1 MPTPFDMFRIF
12 SPKQAPQPQVAAP
25 APAPAPTN
33 DPRRNNPAASQTAQ
47 TSGTDANGVVPPGG
61 ADPGANP
68 PSPLDQY
75 KDLWQPP
82 AVDPNAAAAA
92 AQQVDP
98 QKLMEAA
105 RKVDFSSALNQET
118 LAKVA
123 AGGDEAIK
131 ALLESFNSFG
141 QQVYGQSAVTTARI
155 VEQAVSQARDQFISE
170 IPNVINRQGARAK
183 VFDDNPAFKHP
194 AIAPMIEAQVQQLS
208 MKFPKASPAELTSMA
223 KDHLQAMAALI
234 APPKADASAQGK
246 TSEKDVD
253 WDLYMSSDIRG

>member
-1 MPTPFDMFRIF
+1 MAGPLDAFARIF
-12 SPKQAPQPQVAAP
+12 GAKQAPQVQPP
-25 APAPAPTN
+25 APSPAPTN
-33 DPRRNNPAASQTAQ
+33 DPRRNNPAASATAQ
-47 TSGTDANGVVPPGG
+47 TPGTDANGVVPPGG
-61 ADPGANP
+61 ADSAANP
-68 PSPLDQY
+68 PSPLDQF

-82 AVDPNAAAAA
+82 ATDSNAATAGQ
-92 AQQVDP
+92 QQVDP

-208 MKFPKASPAELTSMA
+208 VKFPKASPAELTSMA

-234 APPKADASAQGK
+234 SPPKADASAQGK

-253 WDLYMSSDIRG
+253 WDSYMSSAQNG

>member
-1 MPTPFDMFRIF
+1 MASPFDAFTRIF
-12 SPKQAPQPQVAAP
+12 GAKQAPAPVAAP
-25 APAPAPTN
+25 AAPAPTN
-33 DPRRNNPAASQTAQ
+33 DPRRNNPAAVQTAQ
-47 TSGTDANGVVPPGG
+47 TPGTDANGVVPPGG
-61 ADPGANP
+61 ADPSPEPA
-68 PSPLDQY
+68 SPLDKY
-75 KDLWQPP
+75 KDLWQPV
-82 AVDPNAAAAA
+82 ATDPNAPQAQ
-92 AQQVDP
+92 QQVDP
-98 QKLMEAA
+98 AKLMEAA

-170 IPNVINRQGARAK
+170 IPNVIKNQGARNK

-194 AIAPMIEAQVQQLS
+194 AIAPMIDAQVQQLAQ
-208 MKFPKASPAELTSMA
+208 KFPKASPAELTSMA

-234 APPKADASAQGK
+234 SPPKADASASGK
-246 TSEKDVD
+246 TGDQGVD
-253 WDLYMSSDIRG
+253 WDAYMSSDTRG

>member
-1 MPTPFDMFRIF
+1 MASPFDAFTKIF
-12 SPKQAPQPQVAAP
+12 GAKQAPQVQPP

-33 DPRRNNPAASQTAQ
+33 DPRRNNPAATQTAQ

-61 ADPGANP
+61 ADPSPEPA
-68 PSPLDQY
+68 SPLDKY
-75 KDLWQPP
+75 KDLWQPV
-82 AVDPNAAAAA
+82 ATDPNAP
-92 AQQVDP
+92 QQQQSVDP
-98 QKLMEAA
+98 AKLMDAA

-155 VEQAVSQARDQFISE
+155 VEQAVAQARDQFISE
-170 IPNVINRQGARAK
+170 IPTVIKNQGARNK

-194 AIAPMIEAQVQQLS
+194 AIAPMIDAQVQQLAQ
-208 MKFPKASPAELTSMA
+208 KFPKASPAELTSMA

-234 APPKADASAQGK
+234 SPPKATGSADGK
-246 TSEKDVD
+246 TSDQGVD
-253 WDLYMSSDIRG
+253 WDAYMSSDTRS

>member
-1 MPTPFDMFRIF
+1 MAGPMDAFARIF
-12 SPKQAPQPQVAAP
+12 GVKQAPAPVAAP
-25 APAPAPTN
+25 APQPAPTN

-47 TSGTDANGVVPPGG
+47 TPGTDANGVVPPGG
-61 ADPGANP
+61 ADADPNAV
-68 PSPLDQY
+68 SPLDKF
-75 KDLWQPP
+75 KDLWQPN
-82 AVDPNAAAAA
+82 ATDPNAPTAP
-92 AQQVDP
+92 QSVDP
-98 QKLMEAA
+98 AKLMEAA

-123 AGGDEAIK
+123 GGGEEAIK

-170 IPNVINRQGARAK
+170 IPNVINKQGARAK

-208 MKFPKASPAELTSMA
+208 VKFPKASPAELTSMA

-234 APPKADASAQGK
+234 APPKAAASASG
-246 TSEKDVD
+246 TTGENGVD
-253 WDLYMSSDIRG
+253 WDSYMSSDNRG